1 VCASWHSNFWLDGV
15 TLDADG
21 WHYLGMAV
29 FTLLREME
37 APPEES
43 QAVLLRLYEDL
54 PCSFCRETTVRNLV
68 ASGGLPDWMAEEC
81 RYDAE
86 PETVEYAEQ
95 RGPVAS

>member
-1 VCASWHSNFWLDGV
+1 V

-43 QAVLLRLYEDL
+43 RAVLLRLYEDV
-54 PCSFCRETTVRNLV
+54 PCSFCRGTAVSNLV
-68 ASGGLPDWMAEEC
+68 ASGGLPDWIAEEC

-86 PETVEYAEQ
+86 AETADEVEQ
-95 RGPVAS
+95 RAPVAC